1 MALILSPDPM
11 PVEVIRALAE
21 AAPEVDEL
29 PDIVELIKSYPVS
42 RLINLSAHQAKT

>member
-1 MALILSPDPM
+1 MALILSPEPIPD
-11 PVEVIRALAE
+11 EVIRALAE

-29 PDIVELIKSYPVS
+29 PIVELIKSYPDA

>member
-1 MALILSPDPM
+1 MALILSPEPM

-29 PDIVELIKSYPVS
+29 PIVELIKSYPVT